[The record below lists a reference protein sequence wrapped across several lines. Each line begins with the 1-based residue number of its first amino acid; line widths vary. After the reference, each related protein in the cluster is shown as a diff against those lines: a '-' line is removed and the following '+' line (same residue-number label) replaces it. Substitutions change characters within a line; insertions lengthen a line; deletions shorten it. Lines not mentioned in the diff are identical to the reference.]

1 MKKTIRREVLKKR
14 DGLSPEV
21 RAEKDSRIKE
31 RLFSLPEFLAAKTVL
46 LYSSFRSEVET
57 RTLIEESLK
66 MGRRI
71 VLPKVDREKHVLVL
85 YDIKDT
91 CELAEGHMGI
101 HEPYPA
107 DERMVTLEDIDLAVI
122 PGAGFDRSGNRLG
135 YGAGYYDIL
144 LSKSKKKT
152 LVVALS
158 YEEQIVDSIPAEAHD
173 VTVDVIITD
182 ERVIRIS

>member
-14 DGLSPEV
+14 DELSPNL
-21 RAEKDSRIKE
+21 RTEKDSRIKE
-31 RLFSLPEFLAAKTVL
+31 RLFSLPEFLTARTVL

-66 MGRRI
+66 MSRRI
-71 VLPKVDREKHVLVL
+71 VLPKVDGAKHMLVL
-85 YDIKDT
+85 YEIRDT
-91 CELAEGHMGI
+91 SELTEGYMGI
-101 HEPYPA
+101 HEPYA
-107 DERMVTLEDIDLAVI
+107 VDERMVTLEDIDLAII
-122 PGAGFDRSGNRLG
+122 PGAGFDCSGNRLG

-144 LSKSKKKT
+144 LSNSKKKMP
-152 LVVALS
+152 VVALS

-173 VTVDVIITD
+173 VKADVIITE